1 MPACLPA
8 CLCLSICLRPPSLTR
23 LIPFCLSASA
33 LPNAPV
39 LLLLSVASMRAG
51 ECACPV
57 LLSAKGQLPPR
68 GLSYCEP
75 AASEFASPPNSTGL
89 LLVGTHT
96 SLIAVFE
103 DGGTPSA
110 TFTVLPALP
119 DGLLLND
126 KTGEVHGV
134 PTKVSARTE
143 YTFTQRNLAGETT
156 WSLPLEVQCHSPPSP
171 LAYDEALRP
180 DRKPH
185 KIFKIDE
192 YDHILPITVDAQENL
207 RFSISPALPSGMK
220 FDDKRGIITGTPSIT
235 IGRTIFKIVCFN
247 LQGQQSAEIAFA
259 VAGDWQIAHPKDWTI
274 EMTLM
279 WLKEELNI
287 GEDDRAHFV
296 ELDGAKIVTL
306 TSKVHQGPCPC
317 GFVLVCPAGIWSAC
331 LQT

>member
-1 MPACLPA
+1 
-8 CLCLSICLRPPSLTR
+8 
-23 LIPFCLSASA
+23 
-33 LPNAPV
+33 
-39 LLLLSVASMRAG
+39 MRAG
-51 ECACPV
+51 ECASAV

-89 LLVGTHT
+89 LLVGTDT

-119 DGLLLND
+119 DGLLLNHE
-126 KTGEVHGV
+126 TGEVHGV
-134 PTKVSARTE
+134 PTKVSARRE
-143 YTFTQRNLAGETT
+143 YIFTLRNLAGETT
-156 WSLPLEVQCHSPPSP
+156 WSLPLEVQCHTPPSP
-171 LAYDEALRP
+171 LEYDEALRP

-185 KIFKIDE
+185 KIFKIEE
-192 YDHILPITVDAQENL
+192 YDHILPVTVDTQENL

-220 FDDKRGIITGTPSIT
+220 FDDKRGIITVTPSVT
-235 IGRTIFKIVCFN
+235 IGRMLFTIVCFN

-259 VAGDWQIAHPKDWTI
+259 VAGDWQISHPKDWTI

-287 GEDDRAHFV
+287 GEDDQAHFV
-296 ELDGAKIVTL
+296 ELDGAKLVTL
-306 TSKVHQGPCPC
+306 TSKVTDIKAP
-317 GFVLVCPAGIWSAC
+317 VLVALRSSGPLEFGVCACRPIHVTSSHIMSAPNTF
-331 LQT
+331 L